1 MQQIKNMDRS
11 QAKKRKYQHH
21 LPRSEMDSTS
31 KKKQGNTKA
40 LTWQRVDEK
49 EKGKRLYM

>member
-11 QAKKRKYQHH
+11 QAQKRKHH

-49 EKGKRLYM
+49 ENGKRLYM